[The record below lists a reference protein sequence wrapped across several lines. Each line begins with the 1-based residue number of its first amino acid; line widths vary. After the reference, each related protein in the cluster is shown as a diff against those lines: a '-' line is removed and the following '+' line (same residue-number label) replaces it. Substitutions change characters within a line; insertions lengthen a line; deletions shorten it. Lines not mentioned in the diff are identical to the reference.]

1 MYIYTIYTCIK
12 TIYICWITWQFDG
25 MKSQAVCKGHNQTR
39 ASCFGLNS
47 SYLSW
52 SANSMTQPA
61 GIPYNTS
68 SIGISKHAHFKTS
81 FCLKYIVQ
89 NIKQCRKYYME
100 IDTISIKQDIY
111 MYVGT
116 IFAKVLS
123 ITKFKNRLLIDQFE
137 YSTPFSN
144 WSMLDN
150 TFWNLLQIL

>member
-52 SANSMTQPA
+52 SANSMTQTA

-68 SIGISKHAHFKTS
+68 SIGISKHAHFKAP
-81 FCLKYIVQ
+81 FCLKY
-89 NIKQCRKYYME
+89 
-100 IDTISIKQDIY
+100 S
-111 MYVGT
+111 
-116 IFAKVLS
+116 F
-123 ITKFKNRLLIDQFE
+123 
-137 YSTPFSN
+137 
-144 WSMLDN
+144 
-150 TFWNLLQIL
+150 QILCMGEIMEMNVM